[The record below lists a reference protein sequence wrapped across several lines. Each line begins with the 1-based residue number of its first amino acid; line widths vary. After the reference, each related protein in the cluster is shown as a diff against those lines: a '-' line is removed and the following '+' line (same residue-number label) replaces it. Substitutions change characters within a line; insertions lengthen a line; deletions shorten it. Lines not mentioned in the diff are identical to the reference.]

1 MTRASEVQVRD
12 SVDHLFRHHAG
23 QMVSVLCRIFGFD
36 RIDTIEDAVQDALIA
51 ALRKWSFTGI
61 PVNPTAWLMQA
72 ARNRMIDVL
81 RRDKRSEPVDE
92 NFDLPDRAKPE
103 TAYFPGEMSEDQLR
117 MIFACCHP
125 SIAPDSQVALT
136 LKTVGG
142 FSVTEIASAYLSN
155 EEAVAKMLTRAKA
168 RLRESGVSLDI
179 PVAGEVTD
187 RLDVVLKVLYL
198 IFNEGYGASAGNEL
212 LRRDLCFEAIR
223 LVEILSRHPLTALP
237 KVRAAAALFLFQ
249 AARFPART
257 DHTGELVLLPDQDRE
272 LWDRDLAARGLRHLR
287 HSASGAKIS
296 TFHLEAEIAGIYTL
310 AESYQATDWKRI
322 LDCYDTLREISF
334 SRIAELNRAV
344 VVGQIDGA
352 EAGLAALESCEDGN
366 DLGFYNLF
374 HITRAHLL
382 SNISERTQAKVAY
395 QTALS
400 LTKNESVRRFIER
413 RLAEL

>member
-1 MTRASEVQVRD
+1 MTPVSEVQVRD
-12 SVDHLFRHHAG
+12 SVDHLFRHNAG

-36 RIDTIEDAVQDALIA
+36 RIDLIEDAVQDALIA

-61 PVNPTAWLMQA
+61 PDNPTAWLTQT

-81 RRDKRSEPVDE
+81 RRDNRSEAVDE
-92 NFDLPDRAKPE
+92 NFDLADTAE
-103 TAYFPGEMSEDQLR
+103 TEPAYFAGEMSEDQLR

-136 LKTVGG
+136 LKIVGG
-142 FSVTEIASAYLSN
+142 FSVAEIASAYLSN
-155 EEAVAKMLTRAKA
+155 EDAVARMLTRAKA
-168 RLRESGVSLDI
+168 RLRTSGVGQDI
-179 PVAGEVTD
+179 PVAGEITG
-187 RLDVVLKVLYL
+187 RLDAVLKVLYL

-223 LVEILSRHPLTALP
+223 LVEILTRHSLTKFP
-237 KVRAAAALFLFQ
+237 KVHAAAALFLFQ

-257 DHTGELVLLPDQDRE
+257 DHTGELVLLPEQDRT
-272 LWDRDLAARGLRHLR
+272 LWDKSLATRGLWHLRNSARGDE
-287 HSASGAKIS
+287 IS

-310 AESYQATDWKRI
+310 AENYQATDWKRI
-322 LDCYDTLREISF
+322 LDCYDVLREISF

-344 VVGQIDGA
+344 VVGQIDGP
-352 EAGLAALESCEDGN
+352 EAGLAALESLAGGN
-366 DLGFYNLF
+366 DLSSYNLF

-382 SNISERTQAKVAY
+382 SQLSDRMQAKAAY
-395 QTALS
+395 QQALS
-400 LTKNESVRRFIER
+400 LTKNESIRRFIIQ